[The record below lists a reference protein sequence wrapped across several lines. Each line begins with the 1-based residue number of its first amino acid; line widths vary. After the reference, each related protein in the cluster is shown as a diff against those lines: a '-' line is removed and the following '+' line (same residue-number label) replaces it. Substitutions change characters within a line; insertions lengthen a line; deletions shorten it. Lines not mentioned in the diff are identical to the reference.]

1 MAGEHQETHSFQ
13 AEVSQLLHLMIHSLY
28 SSKEIFLREL
38 ISNGADAADKLR
50 FEAISDEALWEG
62 DEELRVEVDYDPE
75 ARTVS
80 VTDNGIGMSRDD
92 VVENIGTIARS
103 GTRAFVDQLTGDQAR
118 DAELIGQFGV
128 GFYSA
133 FIVADRVT
141 VESRRAG
148 MGAEHGVRWESDGEG
163 EYTLETITRPER
175 GTRITLHLRE
185 GEDEFLED
193 MRLRHIIRTWSD
205 HIGLPIRM
213 PKQGEEGPDRSE
225 WETVNQASA
234 LWTRPRNEIGEEE
247 YKGFYKH
254 VAHDFEDPLTWIHAR
269 VEGKLEYTLLLY
281 LPQRAP
287 FDLWDREQ
295 RHGLKLYVRRVFIL
309 EDSEQLL
316 PHYLRFVRGV
326 VDSADLPLNVS
337 REILQSSKVTE
348 SIRAGAVKRVLD
360 RLESMAKD
368 EPENYAT
375 FWSQFGPV
383 MKEGPGEDTAN
394 KERLAGLLR
403 FASTHGEGAEQTVSL
418 EDYIQ
423 RMPEGQQS
431 IYYITAE
438 SHAAAAASPHLEVFR
453 KKGVEV
459 LLLSDRVDEWL
470 MAHLTE
476 YKEIPFVS
484 VAKGDIDLSGLGDDD
499 TDEAQEKEEAQQRLG
514 EVGERVEKVLDGQ
527 VKGVRASHRLTTS
540 PACLVA
546 DENALS
552 TNLERMLKAAGQE
565 VPQTPP
571 WLELNP
577 DHPLVQRLAQEP
589 EGKRFE
595 DWTHVLFDQAVL
607 AEGGQLEEPAGF
619 VGRLNALLM
628 ELQSGGDQAG
638 DRQ

>member
-1 MAGEHQETHSFQ
+1 MAGEQQETHSFQ

-50 FEAISDEALWEG
+50 FEAIADEALWEG
-62 DEELRVEVDYDPE
+62 DEELRIEVDYDPE

-163 EYTLETITRPER
+163 EYTLETIERPER

-185 GEDEFLED
+185 GEDEFLEG

-281 LPQRAP
+281 IPQRAP
-287 FDLWDREQ
+287 FDLWEREQ

-309 EDSEQLL
+309 EDSQQLL

-337 REILQSSKVTE
+337 REILQSSKITE

-368 EPENYAT
+368 EPENYAA
-375 FWSQFGPV
+375 FWGQFGAV
-383 MKEGPGEDTAN
+383 MKEGPGEDFAN
-394 KERLAGLLR
+394 QERLAGLLR
-403 FASTHGEGAEQTVSL
+403 FASTRGEGAEQTVSL
-418 EDYIQ
+418 DDYIE
-423 RMPEGQQS
+423 RMHEGQKA

-453 KKGVEV
+453 KKDVEV

-470 MAHLTE
+470 MANLTR
-476 YKEIPFVS
+476 YKEIPFAS
-484 VAKGDIDLSGLGDDD
+484 VTKGDVDLSDLGEEG
-499 TDEAQEKEEAQQRLG
+499 TDEEQEKEEAQQRLG
-514 EVGERVEKVLDGQ
+514 DLGERVEKVLGER
-527 VKGVRASHRLTTS
+527 VKGVRASHRLTDS

-552 TNLERMLKAAGQE
+552 TNLERMLRAAGQE
-565 VPQTPP
+565 VPHTPP

-577 DHPLVQRLAQEP
+577 DHPLVKRLEAEP
-589 EGKRFE
+589 EGQRFE

-619 VGRLNALLM
+619 VGRLNALLL
-628 ELQSGGDQAG
+628 EIQDGG